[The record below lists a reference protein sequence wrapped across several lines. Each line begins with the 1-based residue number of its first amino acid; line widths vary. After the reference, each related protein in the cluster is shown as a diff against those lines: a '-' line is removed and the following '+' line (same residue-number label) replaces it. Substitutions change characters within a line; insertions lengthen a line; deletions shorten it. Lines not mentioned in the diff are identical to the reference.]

1 MRPRPRGVTLA
12 WMSTES
18 EASVDLYWLPLG
30 AGGHSV
36 RLNGR
41 LFEALVARLEKRP
54 TRALYH
60 SALIVRVPEGTF
72 AIEMAPIPDGNGKL
86 RGVVSEG
93 PVGSRWARPLRI
105 FRYENRRW
113 RGGLIPDIDEAVDS
127 PKRLTDDPV
136 LARRVFDFVPRAP
149 TPVWGRDEL
158 RAGEMWNSN
167 SLISWLITRS
177 GIDVDALHPPAGGRA
192 PGWGSGV
199 VVARRLAANTGSADL
214 HRPRDI
220 GDRQETDELPVVE
233 HERSVEAVRVEPLQ
247 HLR

>member
-1 MRPRPRGVTLA
+1 MVVAVRSARLRARPQTGCGFSAVGRRAGRMRPRPRGVTLA

-86 RGVVSEG
+86 RGVVSER
-93 PVGSRWARPLRI
+93 PRRQPLGSTLADLPLRESALPGGGVP
-105 FRYENRRW
+105 RNRR
-113 RGGLIPDIDEAVDS
+113 G
-127 PKRLTDDPV
+127 
-136 LARRVFDFVPRAP
+136 RR
-149 TPVWGRDEL
+149 
-158 RAGEMWNSN
+158 
-167 SLISWLITRS
+167 
-177 GIDVDALHPPAGGRA
+177 PPNR
-192 PGWGSGV
+192 
-199 VVARRLAANTGSADL
+199 
-214 HRPRDI
+214 
-220 GDRQETDELPVVE
+220 
-233 HERSVEAVRVEPLQ
+233 
-247 HLR
+247 

>member
-1 MRPRPRGVTLA
+1 MQPCQRGVTLA
-12 WMSTES
+12 RMSTES
-18 EASVDLYWLPLG
+18 GASVDLYWLPLG

-41 LFEALVARLEKRP
+41 LFEFVAARLEKRP
-54 TRALYH
+54 RRALYH
-60 SALIVRVPEGTF
+60 SALVVRVTEGTF
-72 AIEMAPIPDGNGKL
+72 AIEMAPIPDGNGNL
-86 RGVVSEG
+86 RGVVGEG

-113 RGGLIPDIDEAVDS
+113 RDGLIPDIDEAVDS
-127 PKRLTDDPV
+127 PQRLTDDPM

-177 GIDVDALHPPAGGRA
+177 GIDVDAVHPPAGGRA

-199 VVARRLAANTGSADL
+199 VAARALAATAGSADL
-214 HRPRDI
+214 HRPRDV
-220 GDRQETDELPVVE
+220 GDRQESDEPPVVE
-233 HERSVEAVRVEPLQ
+233 DERSVEAVRAELLQ
-247 HLR
+247 DIR